1 MLHWNVL
8 FMKHIW
14 HSSVY
19 SKIAD
24 RACSVHHALL
34 LTLVISWN
42 PLLQHTDHHGLWLA
56 VTCSTIPG
64 VILVEN
70 HPSCWTHKVNKTNM
84 VFSSWKVQ
92 ACTSN
97 RRGLSDPF
105 SYFNPFFFISLLK
118 ARRHWEKFRLLVLA
132 LKAHVEG
139 SPSFGVESLSKVQIF
154 GFLKYVSASNPF
166 WFFTGKMFSEMLY

>member
-1 MLHWNVL
+1 MFCLWSTYYIHL
-8 FMKHIW
+8 FIKKLLTEHVAYIMPCSW
-14 HSSVY
+14 LWSSVGTHCY
-19 SKIAD
+19 SILIIMG
-24 RACSVHHALL
+24 SG
-34 LTLVISWN
+34 W
-42 PLLQHTDHHGLWLA
+42 QWLA
-56 VTCSTIPG
+56 APSQGWYWLKI
-64 VILVEN
+64 ILHVE
-70 HPSCWTHKVNKTNM
+70 HTNKTNM

-118 ARRHWEKFRLLVLA
+118 AQRHWEKFRLLVLA

-139 SPSFGVESLSKVQIF
+139 SPSFGVESLSKVHIF